1 MLRRMLNRVIR
12 WALRGGDP
20 NLVCTEPVL
29 TPKNAL
35 NNSRPNLN
43 MSFYVGV
50 GGKIVEF
57 HKYDERTDQRI
68 SRIYVISDDRD
79 MNEELTR
86 VISMELMR
94 A

>member
-1 MLRRMLNRVIR
+1 
-12 WALRGGDP
+12 
-20 NLVCTEPVL
+20 
-29 TPKNAL
+29 
-35 NNSRPNLN
+35 